1 MRAPDKGSQVVRLF
15 RPMLQRN
22 MFFVM
27 LPDFTMTAR
36 LTVICDRLI
45 LRGPKMCIVVCC
57 GLTGCSCNRLY

>member
-27 LPDFTMTAR
+27 LHEFIMTAR

-45 LRGPKMCIVVCC
+45 LSVPKMCRVVFCR
-57 GLTGCSCNRLY
+57 LTGCSCYRLY